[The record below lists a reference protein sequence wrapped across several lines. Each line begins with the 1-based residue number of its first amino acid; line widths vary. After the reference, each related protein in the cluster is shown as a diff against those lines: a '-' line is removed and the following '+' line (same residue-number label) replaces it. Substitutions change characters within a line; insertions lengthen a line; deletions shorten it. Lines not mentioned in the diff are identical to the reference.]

1 MVSKGRIRIPTWLP
15 TSFGLGNTSPVYL
28 PFVPF
33 SGWSAEEVWVGM
45 EMTESN
51 IKLVWKETQKESLN
65 LFTLSPCGGSMA
77 NYLMF
82 FLLNF
87 KLPSFSITF

>member
-1 MVSKGRIRIPTWLP
+1 MD
-15 TSFGLGNTSPVYL
+15 
-28 PFVPF
+28 
-33 SGWSAEEVWVGM
+33 M

-51 IKLVWKETQKESLN
+51 IKLVWKETQKESLY
-65 LFTLSPCGGSMA
+65 FFMLSPCGGSMA

-87 KLPSFSITF
+87 KLLSFLITF